1 MDIGEISE
9 SSPWEGRVS
18 PEQLQ
23 RFEAWISEIFEAMGM
38 PRETAGTRRTPARFL
53 AALHDS
59 TEGYESEPGML
70 TSIASERVHGAD
82 PGRQVVEG
90 PIRFHALCE
99 HHALPF
105 FGQAFVGHV
114 GPTRT
119 ISPGGLTTLV
129 RVCARRFTVQERVGE
144 QIVDALEGLVP
155 ARGLAVVLRCV
166 HLCTQLRG
174 ATGAGG
180 CPQLGDLESST
191 PTAIW
196 RGAYVED
203 PRLRSEFLGVCGLGA
218 VDAATPFGGR

>member
-1 MDIGEISE
+1 MDIGEITE
-9 SSPWEGRVS
+9 SPPWERRLG

-70 TSIASERVHGAD
+70 TSIASARDHGAGPD
-82 PGRQVVEG
+82 RHVVEG

-105 FGQAFVGHV
+105 FGHAFVGCV
-114 GPTRT
+114 DPDRAVA
-119 ISPGGLTTLV
+119 PGGLTSLV
-129 RVCARRFTVQERVGE
+129 RTYTRRFTVQERVGE
-144 QIVDALEGLVP
+144 QVAGALERLVH

-166 HLCTQLRG
+166 HLCTQLRRADG
-174 ATGAGG
+174 VDS
-180 CPQLGDLESST
+180 PIEPN

-203 PRLRSEFLGVCGLGA
+203 PRLRSEFLGTCGLGA
-218 VDAATPFGGR
+218 VETAATPFGGR